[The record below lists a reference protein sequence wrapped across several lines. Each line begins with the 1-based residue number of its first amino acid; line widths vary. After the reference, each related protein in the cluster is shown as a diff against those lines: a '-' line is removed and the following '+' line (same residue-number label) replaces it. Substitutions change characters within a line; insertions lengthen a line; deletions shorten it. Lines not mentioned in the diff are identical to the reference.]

1 MNDVNKNERKPVI
14 SMVIGLGNVG
24 IRYAETRHNLGFDL
38 LDMLSMK
45 WKFMQ
50 KNGPGDFY
58 VGEKEIEDR
67 LVRFVWPTTYMN
79 RSGVAVLQAM
89 VGYNLTPAEILVA
102 YDDSDLPFGKIR
114 IRTRG
119 SAGSHNGM
127 ESIID
132 HLQTEEIPRLRMG
145 TGPVPEGIDRIDFVL
160 TRFADSEA
168 ENKKKMLEKAG
179 EAVLY
184 LLKNRP
190 EEAMTLY
197 NQDPA
202 PDEI

>member
-1 MNDVNKNERKPVI
+1 MI
-14 SMVIGLGNVG
+14 SLVIGLGNVG
-24 IRYAETRHNLGFDL
+24 IRHAETRHNLGFDL
-38 LDMLSMK
+38 LDMLSLK

-58 VGEKEIEDR
+58 VGEKEIDGR

-79 RSGVAVLQAM
+79 RCGIAVVQTM
-89 VGYNLTPAEILVA
+89 VGYNLTPADILIT
-102 YDDSDLPFGKIR
+102 YDDFDLPLGKIR

-127 ESIID
+127 ESIIE
-132 HLQTEEIPRLRMG
+132 HLETEEILRLRMG
-145 TGPVPEGIDRIDFVL
+145 TGPVPEGIDPMEFVL
-160 TRFADSEA
+160 GRFTDDEA
-168 ENKKKMLEKAG
+168 EIKNKMLEKAG

-190 EEAMTLY
+190 EQAMTLY

>member
-1 MNDVNKNERKPVI
+1 MI
-14 SMVIGLGNVG
+14 SLVIGLGNVG

-58 VGEKEIEDR
+58 VGEKEIDGR

-79 RSGVAVLQAM
+79 RSGIAVLQAM

-132 HLQTEEIPRLRMG
+132 HLQTDEIPRLRMG

-168 ENKKKMLEKAG
+168 EIKNKMLEKAG